1 METNKISNN
10 MLERMP
16 LYLNYVKSLP
26 KDVKNISATKIAN
39 ALGFGEVLVR
49 KDLAKVSDGGRC
61 KLGYLRNDLI
71 CDIEEFLDI
80 KNNIDAIIVGK
91 GDMLQAMLGYEGF
104 EEAGLN
110 IAAGFDTNCSKKY
123 GYGDKIVYPIKK
135 LDTFLAEQQIS
146 MAILMDSGI
155 DMQELCDHLVSL
167 EVNAIW
173 NFTSTYL
180 NVPEHVIVQN
190 ESITTS
196 VAKIRMQLKEKSKVI

>member
-49 KDLAKVSDGGRC
+49 KDLAKVSNGGRC
-61 KLGYLRNDLI
+61 KLGYPRKELI

-80 KNNIDAIIVGK
+80 KNSMDAIIIGK
-91 GDMLQAMLGYEGF
+91 GNMLQAMLGYEGF

-110 IAAGFDTNCSKKY
+110 IVAGFDVNCSKKY
-123 GYGDKIVYPIKK
+123 SYGERSVYPIKK
-135 LDTFLAEQQIS
+135 MDSFFEEDSIL
-146 MAILMDSGI
+146 MAILMDTGNSI
-155 DMQELCDHLVSL
+155 QEICDQLVAL
-167 EVNAIW
+167 GVNIIW

-196 VAKIRMQLKEKSKVI
+196 VAKIRMQLKVKNEIV

>member
-49 KDLAKVSDGGRC
+49 KDLAKVSNGGRC
-61 KLGYLRNDLI
+61 KLGYLRNELI

-80 KNNIDAIIVGK
+80 KNSMDAIVVGK
-91 GDMLQAMLGYEGF
+91 SDILQVILGYERF
-104 EEAGLN
+104 KEAGIN
-110 IAAGFDTNCSKKY
+110 IVAGFDVNCSKRY
-123 GYGDKIVYPIKK
+123 CCGDRIVYPMKK
-135 LDTFLAEQQIS
+135 LDVFFEEYPVKVAV
-146 MAILMDSGI
+146 LMDSGI
-155 DMQELCDHLVSL
+155 DLQEICKHLVAL
-167 EVNAIW
+167 GVNAIW

-180 NVPEHVIVQN
+180 NVPEHVIIQN

-196 VAKIRMQLKEKSKVI
+196 VAKIRMQLKEKNEIV